1 MLTLLK
7 LLQSL
12 VKTLHSEGTPG
23 QVAAGMALG
32 AALGLTPLM
41 SLHNLLV
48 AALILVLN
56 VSLGGALLGW
66 ALFVPLGF
74 MLDPVFD
81 RLGQRLLLET
91 PALTPTW
98 TTWFNT
104 PILPYTNFNNTIVLG
119 SVVIWLAL
127 SLPIFFAARY
137 GVARYRATLG
147 ERVRRSRFYQAVTA
161 SKAYNVYTWFRPD

>member
-23 QVAAGMALG
+23 QVAAGVALG
-32 AALGLTPLM
+32 AALGLTPLINV
-41 SLHNLLV
+41 HNLLIV
-48 AALILVLN
+48 ALICVLN

-66 ALFVPLGF
+66 AVFAPVGF
-74 MLDPVFD
+74 LLDPVFD
-81 RLGQRLLLET
+81 RVGRQLLLET
-91 PALTPTW
+91 PALTPMW

-104 PILPYTNFNNTIVLG
+104 PVVPYSSFNNTIVLG
-119 SVVIWLAL
+119 SVVVWLAA

-137 GVARYRATLG
+137 GVARYRATVG
-147 ERVRRSRFYQAVTA
+147 EHVRRSRFYQVVTA

>member
-23 QVAAGMALG
+23 QVAAGVALG
-32 AALGLTPLM
+32 AALGLTPLINV
-41 SLHNLLV
+41 HNLLIV
-48 AALILVLN
+48 ALICVLN
-56 VSLGGALLGW
+56 MSLGGALLGW
-66 ALFVPLGF
+66 AVFAPIGF
-74 MLDPVFD
+74 LLDPAFD
-81 RLGQRLLLET
+81 GLGRQLLLET
-91 PALTPTW
+91 PALTPMW

-104 PILPYTNFNNTIVLG
+104 PVVPYTNFNNTIVLG
-119 SVVIWLAL
+119 SVVVWLAA
-127 SLPIFFAARY
+127 SLPIFLAARY
-137 GVARYRATLG
+137 GVTRYRATVG